1 MKCCWSYS
9 DMCCKIT
16 EELLM
21 SSTMTFP
28 KHLRSMFTELA
39 ELEDWEIRVKLRHS
53 LTTKATLVWLLVYST
68 FSGIVNRKFLIGL
81 KRKRRRTRW
90 VMLAFMVPDSEPETS
105 ERRTIINW
113 IIRNQ
118 SRLMR
123 DGTNSLLKTSEKWML
138 SETSDV
144 FNCQNNFLDSVPET
158 NRQYIV
164 YVSVSKIYFYKG
176 QSSGILQSSLKA
188 LTNFSIKH
196 L

>member
-1 MKCCWSYS
+1 
-9 DMCCKIT
+9 
-16 EELLM
+16 
-21 SSTMTFP
+21 
-28 KHLRSMFTELA
+28 
-39 ELEDWEIRVKLRHS
+39 
-53 LTTKATLVWLLVYST
+53 
-68 FSGIVNRKFLIGL
+68 
-81 KRKRRRTRW
+81 
-90 VMLAFMVPDSEPETS
+90 
-105 ERRTIINW
+105 
-113 IIRNQ
+113 
-118 SRLMR
+118 MR

-158 NRQYIV
+158 NLQYIV